1 MRSFATSSCKNG
13 FHHETH
19 FSSYII
25 GLQVYQIICEVIYI
39 IEIKIPK
46 EIRKHKESIFLGLS
60 ARQFICSALAVGI
73 AVATYLFVSGFAG
86 KETASWL
93 CILLA
98 APAAI
103 AGFFQYNGM
112 TLEQFIVA
120 YIKTEFLCAGK
131 RKYVSHSLHYEV
143 MGRKEAAD
151 FD

>member
-1 MRSFATSSCKNG
+1 M
-13 FHHETH
+13 
-19 FSSYII
+19 
-25 GLQVYQIICEVIYI
+25 ICI

-60 ARQFICSALAVGI
+60 TRQFICSALAVGI
-73 AVATYLFVSGFAG
+73 AVSTYLGVSVLAG
-86 KETASWL
+86 KEAASWL

-112 TLEQFIVA
+112 TLEQFVVA

-131 RKYVSHSLHYEV
+131 RKYVSHSLHYEAT
-143 MGRKEAAD
+143 GRKEAED